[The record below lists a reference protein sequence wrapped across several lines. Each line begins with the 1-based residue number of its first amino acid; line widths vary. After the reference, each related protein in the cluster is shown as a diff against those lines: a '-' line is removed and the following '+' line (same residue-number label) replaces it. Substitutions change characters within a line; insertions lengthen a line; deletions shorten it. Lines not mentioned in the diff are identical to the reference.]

1 MVNIQGPEK
10 IFETRELNVNMGPQH
25 PATHGVLRVV
35 LDIDGE
41 TLVKVTPYVGYLH
54 RGIEKLGESL
64 SYFQALPL
72 TDRMDYVSAMSNN
85 IGYCV
90 AVEKLYGIEPPLRA
104 KFIRT
109 IVGEMSRIA
118 NHLLWLA
125 THALDIGAMTV
136 FLYCFREREWIL
148 DLYEMICGARLTV
161 TYPRIGGVR
170 NDIPQEFIDSLWKFT
185 EEFPARIL
193 EYETLIDQNRIWLKR
208 TVGIG
213 VISAEEAV
221 SWGMTGPTLRGSGV
235 AYDIRKHMP
244 YDAYDQVEFEV
255 PVGTTGD
262 TYDRYRCRMLEFRQ
276 SNNIIRQCLDKLPA
290 GPVMAEAP
298 KFTLPPKDKMMPIT
312 HPIKEVAYFIDEKA
326 CKGCG
331 MCLRACP
338 AKAITGEKKK
348 PHKIDQT
355 LCLQCATCFV
365 TCKFKSMRILP
376 GGKGLSDEKLTELS
390 ASPTPDDIKTASEF
404 LVAQFDFVKKGPKVP
419 EGEIYV
425 ATEVP
430 KGELGFFFVS
440 DGTGKPYRMRVRA
453 PSFIHAGCLP
463 RLCKGHLVADVI
475 ANIGTIDIVLG
486 ECDR

>member
-1 MVNIQGPEK
+1 MTQKEAEK

-25 PATHGVLRVV
+25 PATHGVLRLV

-41 TLVKVTPYVGYLH
+41 TIVRVTPHVGYLH

-64 SYFQALPL
+64 SYYQALPL

-90 AVEKLYGIEPPLRA
+90 AVEKLFDIEAPERA
-104 KFIRT
+104 KYIRT
-109 IVGEMSRIA
+109 MVGEMSRIA

-161 TYPRIGGVR
+161 TYPRVGGVR
-170 NDIPQEFIDSLWKFT
+170 NDVPQQFLDSLWKFT
-185 EEFPARIL
+185 EEFPSRVL
-193 EYETLIDQNRIWLKR
+193 EYETLIDQNRIWLQR
-208 TVGIG
+208 TKGIG

-221 SWGMTGPTLRGSGV
+221 NWGMTGPTLRGSGV
-235 AYDIRKHMP
+235 PYDIRKHMP
-244 YDAYDQVEFEV
+244 YDAYDKVEFDV
-255 PVGTTGD
+255 PIGTEGD

-276 SNNIIRQCLDKLPA
+276 SNNIIRQCIEKLPP
-290 GPVMAEAP
+290 GPVMADAP
-298 KFTLPPKDKMMPIT
+298 KFTLQPKDKMMPIT
-312 HPIKEVAYFIDEKA
+312 HPTQALAYVIDEKV

-331 MCLRACP
+331 MCMRACP
-338 AKAITGEKKK
+338 AKAIFGEKKK
-348 PHKIDQT
+348 PHTIKQDM
-355 LCLQCATCFV
+355 CLRCGNCFV
-365 TCKFKSMRILP
+365 TCKFKALKLIP
-376 GGKGLSDEKLTELS
+376 GGKAMTEEQLKELAS
-390 ASPTPDDIKTASEF
+390 APIPEEITKAAEYMVRHF
-404 LVAQFDFVKKGPKVP
+404 EFVKKGPKVP

-430 KGELGFFFVS
+430 KGELGFYFVS
-440 DGTGKPYRMRVRA
+440 DGSGKPYRMRLRA
-453 PSFIHAGCLP
+453 PSFIHAGCIP
-463 RLCKGHLVADVI
+463 RLAVGHLVADVI
-475 ANIGTIDIVLG
+475 AVIGTIDIVLG